1 MTMSKTSQ
9 PKNFGF
15 GSDEQ
20 MVRDQASRF
29 LKDNLPVDKLRALV
43 AGDHKTAYESAVQPA
58 SWDRKL
64 WADAVGL
71 GWTGLGIAEDQGGVG
86 MPLVVL
92 ASVVEE
98 AGRAALPSPL
108 LATLCATEVL
118 KACDSDAARAALAA
132 VAEGSAASLATVGE
146 AQDWEKADADIDAKA
161 SGNGFTLTGVAHYVQ
176 DARKAGFFVVSAR
189 TAGGSLLARVAADA
203 PGVTIHADRITDLT
217 RDQASIE
224 LKGVEVATADVVAAP
239 GNADAAIAKA
249 LPAILTLIAAD
260 ICGAGEWQLQ
270 TTAEYARTRKQ
281 FDHAI
286 GYFQAVKH
294 PIVNMMIDVD
304 RAKSLVYAAAC
315 AIDHEPEQGLR
326 LARMAKAAASD
337 AAHFVSGRSIQLHGG
352 IGFTWECDVHL
363 WVKRQQHSQFLYGDG
378 SWHRAK
384 LAEAFDA

>member
-1 MTMSKTSQ
+1 MSQ

-15 GSDEQ
+15 GPDEQ
-20 MVRDQASRF
+20 MVRDQAARF

-43 AGDHKTAYESAVQPA
+43 AGDHKSAYEAAVQPA
-58 SWDRKL
+58 HWDRKL

-71 GWTGLGIAEDQGGVG
+71 GWTGLGIAEAEGGVG
-86 MPLVVL
+86 LPLVVL
-92 ASVVEE
+92 AAVVEE

-108 LATLCATEVL
+108 LATLCASEVL

-146 AQDWEKADADIDAKA
+146 AQDWERADADVVARP
-161 SGNGFTLTGVAHYVQ
+161 SGSGFTLDGIAHYVQ
-176 DARKAGFFVVSAR
+176 DARKVGFFVVSAR
-189 TAGGSLLARVAADA
+189 SERGPLLARVAADA
-203 PGVTIHADRITDLT
+203 PGLSILADRITDLT
-217 RDQASIE
+217 RDQASLE
-224 LKGVEVATADVVAAP
+224 LKAVEVDAESVLAAA
-239 GNADAAIAKA
+239 GRADAAIAAA

-286 GYFQAVKH
+286 GFFQAVKH
-294 PIVNMMIDVD
+294 PIVNMMIDID
-304 RAKSLVYAAAC
+304 RAKSLTYAAAC
-315 AIDHEPEQGLR
+315 AIDHEPAQGLR

-337 AAHFVSGRSIQLHGG
+337 AAKFVSGRSIQLHGG

-363 WVKRQQHSQFLYGDG
+363 WVKRQQHSRFLYGDG
-378 SWHRAK
+378 AWHRAK

>member
-1 MTMSKTSQ
+1 MAQ

-20 MVRDQASRF
+20 MVHDQASRF
-29 LKDNLPVDKLRALV
+29 LRDNLPVERLRALV
-43 AGDHKTAYESAVQPA
+43 AGDHKTAYESPVQPVN
-58 SWDRKL
+58 WDRKL
-64 WADAVGL
+64 WAEAVAL
-71 GWTGLGIAEDQGGVG
+71 GWTGLGIAEEQGGFG
-86 MPLVVL
+86 LPLVAL
-92 ASVVEE
+92 ACVVEE

-118 KACDSDAARAALAA
+118 KACNSDAARVALAA
-132 VAEGSAASLATVGE
+132 IAEGSSASLATVGE
-146 AQDWEKADADIDAKA
+146 AQDWETADADVTATA
-161 SGNGFTLTGVAHYVQ
+161 VGSGFTLDGVAHYVQ
-176 DARKAGFFVVSAR
+176 DARKAGFLVVSAR
-189 TAGGSLLARVAADA
+189 SAGGSLLARVAADA
-203 PGVTIHADRITDLT
+203 PGLTIHADRITDLT
-217 RDQASIE
+217 RDQASVQ
-224 LKGVEVATADVVAAP
+224 LKGVEVAAANIVAEP
-239 GNADAAIAKA
+239 GQAAAAIANA
-249 LPAILTLIAAD
+249 LPAVLTLVAAD
-260 ICGAGEWQLQ
+260 ICGAGEWQLE

-352 IGFTWECDVHL
+352 IGFTWECDVHI
-363 WVKRQQHSQFLYGDG
+363 WVKRQQHSQYLYGDA
-378 SWHRAK
+378 SLHRAK
-384 LAEAFDA
+384 LAEAFDDGPIG